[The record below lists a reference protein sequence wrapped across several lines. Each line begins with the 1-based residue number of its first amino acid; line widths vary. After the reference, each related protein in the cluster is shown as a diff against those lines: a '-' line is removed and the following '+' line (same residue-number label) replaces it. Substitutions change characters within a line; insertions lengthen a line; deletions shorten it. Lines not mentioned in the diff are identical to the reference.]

1 MFLANTEYL
10 VMKKLTNSL
19 HSKEVKKTALEEW
32 RTHDPFQRA
41 STSLIRR
48 VDREL
53 KELKRTKQEPG
64 LF

>member
-1 MFLANTEYL
+1 
-10 VMKKLTNSL
+10 MKNYFQPK
-19 HSKEVKKTALEEW
+19 KEKKTALEEW
-32 RTHDPFQRA
+32 KTHDPFQRA

-48 VDREL
+48 VEKEL